1 MQPGAGRNR
10 SVQIQDPAYE
20 ELAQEAA
27 ALRQDLNAKDYELY
41 QKERSVR
48 SQNAETSAAL
58 QTYSEQLEGDKMQ
71 WVRKLNSVLLEKDR
85 LNKEKAELAAFLHEE
100 RLKNEELELKLK
112 SSSKK
117 KAGDRVIHSELKS
130 EKDEN
135 SRLRDLVHRLEVER
149 AELRAKLRDYEGA
162 AVNLTR
168 EHSELVIK
176 LQQEQDRVALMESD
190 TKSLIEQIRALKV
203 QIGDYES
210 EHAALLHE
218 RASMRE
224 TISQLEGDKAEG
236 ISKVSDLNARHEN
249 FVFAMNNEKDNL
261 QWIHRRHTR
270 LLASRS
276 IALELHKITSR
287 RENSAFAYI
296 QGYVHFLQSRAG
308 LTSKLMVI
316 LHRYSVSAT
325 KLSLDKWRAA
335 LDWRGTEKV
344 QQAFVQLH
352 EKKAML
358 SRFFADWRA
367 AFLYKTRVK
376 RNHRSALERVFQFYS
391 DGLKGTLRRRF
402 GRWRGK
408 NSFHNQRSN
417 RFQTMLMR
425 GYNGKVRHSLQIWRD
440 YMAVMRKEQAKEDVA
455 TEMSSLLLS
464 QAVLSSWKTVVF
476 RRKAQH
482 ILTSA
487 QEQAA
492 EKLHNVTVLHGLQRY
507 VSQKARKMDGL
518 HRALSRFTSHQLS
531 LGFNQWKKELKE
543 QKTLEHMELV
553 LGRQHYKRY
562 FVTFEKTFYAWKTH
576 FLAHKHATASA
587 QLASEIPIKQDL
599 EARLYQ
605 VSNEFAHTRK
615 AKAMRA
621 ISRWK
626 NQELFSYF
634 HKWQKTVPKFKAQFQ
649 RMMAILTQ
657 WQALQTHRAISKW
670 KHIQSQAD
678 LANLYERNQ
687 ALQGDN
693 SALVEHVNNLEQVL
707 RHKEEQVTGMS
718 NNRLKWVTNLFSRFG
733 MKSALRRW
741 ARNGLSQADKH
752 SSGIALERTLQR
764 ILLYEGMQ
772 AIHQFASHHM
782 KSENRKARLRHYFLI
797 KWRGVMSETFF
808 AWVHMHN
815 VLKRVKNA
823 IKRMTT
829 RRDQFHTQQ
838 GLNRWRD
845 SVAYINIE
853 EHREHSY
860 KTRVHN
866 ESLEKHIEGL
876 AGELERE
883 TAHKAQL
890 QRALIKN
897 SRTRLVNAINRALK
911 ISLLKGFRKW
921 SDESLLMRKKLGK
934 TRLVSFVYDKIKLR
948 KAVRMWQRGANEIKT
963 TELVVKVSAG
973 QRERK
978 EIQRTMKGNQEQL
991 ESFLAEKEQEI
1002 QTNEEVISTLN
1013 NRLQF
1018 LLDRTVQHQE
1028 EEYSMS
1034 KAGYMFKFWSN
1045 RYRVLKASL
1054 TKLTRIAY
1062 RSVLKNGLWDLKM
1075 NGIDVGQ
1082 EQRLRRVVEMWMQGG
1097 TTRLIRSAVDMWRKN
1112 SHMKLARQLSSLYQH
1127 ESQKNSNLQANL
1139 KALKHK
1145 ATLKIMQ
1152 NNGKYFSL
1160 QVVREWGRVTRILR
1174 NLRIATETFGRVS
1187 RALKAQLALVALKVR
1202 RVQQRIKKRKVGK
1215 AFGRFLG
1222 TLQQKA
1228 FSAFASNTRDCQLL
1242 RKLFLKLDR
1251 QYIRE
1256 KMLFALGRIQ
1266 ATSSVAKTNAWNLS
1280 QSRLKSVTRMFSSLY
1295 HWREAKAFR
1304 VWKESGVKKQTER
1317 SHLRRAMLKGVHRK
1331 LGSAVQLWKEAMDY
1345 HRLDHY
1351 YNSEGPLA
1359 IENSLLK
1366 ERLGIY
1372 SKLVEEEGLNP
1383 KQVERYILERES
1395 MAGALRRKGIA
1406 RMQYAAGLNPKMAED
1421 ANQVLPRALL
1431 RWQVW
1436 TVKRQKARRLAKRML
1451 AYRKTGDMMK
1461 AFFTW
1466 KRGPSLVRNSL
1477 ANYSRDQMLGLI
1489 AKMDHDIK
1497 TLEAMIETQN
1507 GKLRFMS
1514 AYGTILEQHTHRG
1527 RNQSLTVLA
1536 MHVLNP
1542 LGKAMTRWAA
1552 YTHSAKT
1559 SELKKGLVDLDDEYH
1574 VLQLRYEELE
1584 QDYKQVFSENNE
1596 LKQRTLEG
1604 LEIAS
1609 AIEALSRE
1617 REKLSV
1623 DLADRAITIKRLLEE
1638 NGELAS
1644 RLRTARKEADTLR
1657 VLTTPA
1663 ERENRYDTQRRV

>member
-1 MQPGAGRNR
+1 M
-10 SVQIQDPAYE
+10 QDPAYE

-41 QKERSVR
+41 QKDRTVR
-48 SQNAETSAAL
+48 TQNVETSAAL

-85 LNKEKAELAAFLHEE
+85 LNKEKAELAALLHEE
-100 RLKNEELELKLK
+100 RLKNDDLELKLK

-149 AELRAKLRDYEGA
+149 AELRAKLRDHEGA

-168 EHSELVIK
+168 EHSELVLK

-190 TKSLIEQIRALKV
+190 TKSLIEQIRSLKM
-203 QIGDYES
+203 QIADYES
-210 EHAALLHE
+210 EHAALVHE
-218 RASMRE
+218 RANMRE
-224 TISQLEGDKAEG
+224 SLAQLEGDKAESL
-236 ISKVSDLNARHEN
+236 SKVSDLNARHEN
-249 FVFAMNNEKDNL
+249 FVFAMNNEKENL

-276 IALELHKITSR
+276 IALELHKVTVR
-287 RENSAFAYI
+287 REHSAFVYI
-296 QGYVHFLQSRAG
+296 QGFVHFLQSRAG
-308 LTSKLMVI
+308 LTAKLMGV

-325 KLSLDKWRAA
+325 KRSLDKWRSA

-352 EKKAML
+352 ERKGALAKC
-358 SRFFADWRA
+358 FADWRS
-367 AFLYKTRVK
+367 AFLYQTRVK
-376 RNHRSALERVFQFYS
+376 RNHRSALERVFRFYS
-391 DGLKGTLRRRF
+391 DGLRGTLRRRF
-402 GRWRGK
+402 SKWRGK
-408 NSFHNQRSN
+408 NHFHNQRSN
-417 RFQTMLMR
+417 RFQSMLVR
-425 GYNGKVRHSLQIWRD
+425 GYNGKVRHSLQVWRD
-440 YMAVMRKEQAKEDVA
+440 YMAGMRKEQAKEDVA

-482 ILTSA
+482 IYTSA

-507 VSQKARKMDGL
+507 ISLKKRKTDAL
-518 HRALSRFTSHQLS
+518 HRALGRFTSHQLS
-531 LGFNQWKKELKE
+531 LGFSQWKKELKE
-543 QKTLEHMELV
+543 HKTLEKMALV
-553 LGRQHYKRY
+553 FGRQHYKRY

-576 FLAHKHATASA
+576 FLAHKHTTAAA
-587 QLASEIPIKQDL
+587 QLATELPIKQDL
-599 EARLYQ
+599 EAQLHQ
-605 VSNEFAHTRK
+605 VNTEFARTRQ

-621 ISRWK
+621 IFRWK

-634 HKWQKTVPKFKAQFQ
+634 RRWKKTVPMFKSQFQ
-649 RMMAILTQ
+649 RMVAILSQ
-657 WQALQTHRAISKW
+657 WQTLQTHRAISKW
-670 KHIQSQAD
+670 RHIQSQAD

-687 ALQGDN
+687 NLQGDN
-693 SALVEHVNNLEQVL
+693 TALVEHINNLEQVL
-707 RHKEEQVTGMS
+707 KHKEDQVTGMA
-718 NNRLKWVTNLFSRFG
+718 NNRLKWVANLFSRFG
-733 MKSALRRW
+733 LKSAIRRW
-741 ARNGLSQADKH
+741 ARHGLSLADKH
-752 SSGIALERTLQR
+752 SSGVALERTMQR
-764 ILLYEGMQ
+764 RLLFDGFSTVR
-772 AIHQFASHHM
+772 QFAVHRK
-782 KSENRKARLRHYFLI
+782 KSDNRKSRLKHYFLG
-797 KWRGVMSETFF
+797 KWRGAMAESFN
-808 AWVHMHN
+808 AWVHMHTI
-815 VLKRVKNA
+815 LQRVKSA

-845 SVAYINIE
+845 AVAYINIE
-853 EHREHSY
+853 EHRDHSHQ
-860 KTRVHN
+860 THLHN
-866 ESLEKHIEGL
+866 ESLGKHIEDL
-876 AGELERE
+876 AGQLQAE
-883 TAHKAQL
+883 TAHRTQL
-890 QRALIKN
+890 ERALKKN
-897 SRTRLVNAINRALK
+897 SRARLANAVNRALTM
-911 ISLLKGFRKW
+911 SLYKGFKKW
-921 SDESLLMRKKLGK
+921 SDLAELTRKRMGK
-934 TRLVSFVYDKIKLR
+934 TRLMGFVYDKMKLR
-948 KAVRMWQRGANEIKT
+948 RAVRLWQRGANEVKT
-963 TELVVKVSAG
+963 TELLVKVSAG
-973 QRERK
+973 QRETK
-978 EIQRTMKGNQEQL
+978 ELKRVMKGNQEQL
-991 ESFLAEKEQEI
+991 ESVLADKEQEI
-1002 QTNEEVISTLN
+1002 QGNEEVISTLN

-1018 LLDRTVQHQE
+1018 LLNRTVQHQE

-1054 TKLTRIAY
+1054 TKLTRVAH

-1075 NGIDVGQ
+1075 NGLEVRQSQLERKVIN
-1082 EQRLRRVVEMWMQGG
+1082 LWMQGG
-1097 TTRLIRSAVDMWRKN
+1097 STRLLRSAIDLWRKN
-1112 SHMKLARQLSSLYQH
+1112 GHGKFARQLSSLYQN
-1127 ESQKNSNLQANL
+1127 ESQKNSTLQANI

-1145 ATLKIMQ
+1145 ATMKILQ
-1152 NNGKYFSL
+1152 NTEKYFSL
-1160 QVVREWGRVTRILR
+1160 QVVREWGRVVRILR
-1174 NLRIATETFGRVS
+1174 SIRIAGESFGRVS
-1187 RALKAQLALVALKVR
+1187 RGMKLQLALVALKVR
-1202 RVQQRIKKRKVGK
+1202 RVQQRMKKRKVGK

-1222 TLQQKA
+1222 NLQQKA
-1228 FSAFASNTRDCQLL
+1228 FSAFAINAKDCKLL
-1242 RKLFLKLDR
+1242 RKLFLRLDR

-1256 KMLFALGRIQ
+1256 KLLFALGRIQ
-1266 ATSSVAKTNAWNLS
+1266 ETASVAQTNAWNLS
-1280 QSRLKSVTRMFSSLY
+1280 QSRLKTVTRMFSSLY

-1304 VWKESGVKKQTER
+1304 VWKESGVQKHMEKR
-1317 SHLRRAMLKGVHRK
+1317 NLRKAMLAGVHRK
-1331 LGSAVQLWKEAMDY
+1331 FESAVKLWKEAMDY
-1345 HRLDHY
+1345 HRLDQY

-1366 ERLGIY
+1366 ERITIY

-1406 RMQYAAGLNPKMAED
+1406 RMQYAAGLNAKMAED
-1421 ANQVLPRALL
+1421 LNQVLPRALL

-1436 TVKRQKARRLAKRML
+1436 TVKRQKARRLARRML
-1451 AYRKTGDMMK
+1451 AYRKAGDMLK

-1466 KRGPSLVRNSL
+1466 KRGPTLVRNSL

-1507 GKLRFMS
+1507 GKLRFMT
-1514 AYGTILEQHTHRG
+1514 AYGSLLEQHTHRG

-1542 LGKAMTRWAA
+1542 LGKAMSRWSA
-1552 YTHSAKT
+1552 YTHAVKT
-1559 SELKKGLVDLDDEYH
+1559 SELKSGLVDLDDEYH

-1584 QDYKQVFSENNE
+1584 RDYKLVFTENSE
-1596 LKQRTLEG
+1596 LKQRTMEG

-1623 DLADRAITIKRLLEE
+1623 DLADRAVTIKRLLEE
-1638 NGELAS
+1638 NGDLAS
-1644 RLRTARKEADTLR
+1644 RLRSARKEAETLR

-1663 ERENRYDTQRRV
+1663 ERESRYDTQRRM